1 MSTCPLAA
9 LAACGELDPEEA
21 QRTRQ
26 VLEASPERQLGILE
40 ERIWH
45 ELHCQPFPRV
55 ASGWRALFACC
66 SAMRAERKTKWG
78 NLKGAMR
85 DIDLGLLLGGE
96 HPSLQQVLHEQAQQ
110 VAAKMP
116 APQQQPQRK
125 QRRLGLT

>member
-1 MSTCPLAA
+1 M
-9 LAACGELDPEEA
+9 
-21 QRTRQ
+21 
-26 VLEASPERQLGILE
+26 LEASPERQLGILE

-96 HPSLQQVLHEQAQQ
+96 HPSLQQVLHEQATAGTDTS
-110 VAAKMP
+110 VFPGVLPTRERAVRTK
-116 APQQQPQRK
+116 
-125 QRRLGLT
+125 T